1 MFFFFVVV
9 VVVVVVHICHRVVVE
24 DVVGIKEV
32 LAANAK
38 LDIVSEVL
46 SRTSS
51 GSHTNVR
58 T

>member
-1 MFFFFVVV
+1 MRMLLLFVVV
-9 VVVVVVHICHRVVVE
+9 HLCHRVVVE

-38 LDIVSEVL
+38 LDIVSELL

>member
-1 MFFFFVVV
+1 MFFFFFVVV
-9 VVVVVVHICHRVVVE
+9 VVVHLCQRVVVE